1 MDNNNVYNV
10 NSEDVKDVG
19 EVVEPVEAVEAE
31 VVSEN
36 KSEKVDLKGMIYS
49 VVSLLLGVY
58 TAGSLLAFDYS
69 FILCVITTVGS
80 CVLGIKYISAGYK
93 KNVFGTLACL
103 GMLLA
108 ILGIL
113 LGIGRL
119 VLACIASVGVAF
131 LKVLF

>member
-1 MDNNNVYNV
+1 MDNNVYNV
-10 NSEDVKDVG
+10 NAEDVKDFS
-19 EVVEPVEAVEAE
+19 EVVEPVEEVEAE
-31 VVSEN
+31 LVQEN
-36 KSEKVDLKGMIYS
+36 KGEKVDLKGMIFS
-49 VVSLLLGVY
+49 VISFLLGVY

-69 FILCVITTVGS
+69 FVLCLLATIGS
-80 CVLGIKYISAGYK
+80 CILGIKYITAGYK
-93 KNVFGTLACL
+93 KTVFGTLACL

-119 VLACIASVGVAF
+119 VLAIAASVGVAF

>member
-19 EVVEPVEAVEAE
+19 EVGEPVEAVEAE
-31 VVSEN
+31 VVQEN
-36 KSEKVDLKGMIYS
+36 KGEKVDLKGIIFS
-49 VVSLLLGVY
+49 IVSLVLGVY

-69 FILCVITTVGS
+69 FILCVITTIGS
-80 CVLGIKYISAGYK
+80 CVFGIKYITGGYK
-93 KNVFGTLACL
+93 KNIFGTLACL

-119 VLACIASVGVAF
+119 VLALVASVGVAF